1 MKKGIENRIKLL
13 AYSMTKFRI
22 HDLRVRRQEKHLLV
36 YNVDQNMNPT
46 SLEAYLPETIAL
58 SLSCWASTRT
68 FHGLG
73 ERAPKAKNEPYR

>member
-58 SLSCWASTRT
+58 SLYCWAFTRT
-68 FHGLG
+68 FHVG
-73 ERAPKAKNEPYR
+73 ERAPKAKKGPNR

>member
-46 SLEAYLPETIAL
+46 SLEAYLPEPFL
-58 SLSCWASTRT
+58 L
-68 FHGLG
+68 GL
-73 ERAPKAKNEPYR
+73 N